1 MPRRRLYHHNANS
14 LQVSFWRAMGVVN
27 ILTDLALIG
36 FPMHVVITLQMST
49 TKKITILTFFG
60 ARSLYA
66 PPPLPPPHN
75 NSTISPPPETS

>member
-1 MPRRRLYHHNANS
+1 
-14 LQVSFWRAMGVVN
+14 MGVVN